1 MSRFTAFNLHL
12 RNGRH
17 SIWWALS
24 PSQLRLAA
32 CLAAAS
38 GSAFVLLGLVGCGV
52 PLQGTALPLPSD
64 AMPVSIA
71 PAIPSPLGRTMT
83 MYFVSGRALAP
94 VKEIIVDRSANGI
107 MAVLAAGPPP
117 DRAAEMRTLLLD
129 PLTGTPMLGVSGIS
143 PTGQVTFVAQP
154 AFAQLPASDQILLLG
169 QVALSMEEI
178 GMSSITVT
186 DPAGAQL
193 SMPLP
198 DGRAL
203 IGPATANDYRS
214 LVNG

>member
-1 MSRFTAFNLHL
+1 MRRSPGFDLELGIKL
-12 RNGRH
+12 RRGARGR
-17 SIWWALS
+17 SQRNARRAVCIAAVSGITVAMIGLS
-24 PSQLRLAA
+24 
-32 CLAAAS
+32 
-38 GSAFVLLGLVGCGV
+38 GCGV
-52 PLQGTALPLPSD
+52 PLQGTAQPLPSD
-64 AMPVSIA
+64 ALPVSIA

-107 MAVLAAGPPP
+107 MAVLASGPPP

-129 PLTGTPMLGVSGIS
+129 PLNGTPMLGVTGVS
-143 PTGQVTFVAQP
+143 PTGQVTFVSQP

-186 DPAGAQL
+186 DSAGAQL

-203 IGPATANDYRS
+203 IGPATANDYRT
-214 LVNG
+214 LVGG